1 MAQQSNTE
9 PREAPKRQG
18 KHTQEQQQ
26 RIIKKQEITKGT
38 DAPLPGETL
47 SQAARRY
54 PKPGPGDFGNISTGD
69 RSIQRGINDRRPHD
83 KKH

>member
-1 MAQQSNTE
+1 MGQQSNTE

-47 SQAARRY
+47 SQAA
-54 PKPGPGDFGNISTGD
+54 
-69 RSIQRGINDRRPHD
+69 
-83 KKH
+83 